1 MKSFIYNKLGLE
13 NIYKFLFS
21 LFILYLSDILYYYF
35 FINILNLKLILYNL
49 LCVSIVFVI
58 IYYFII
64 YKIKNLNNN
73 IYLKNFLKLLLLPFI
88 SVVIIF
94 LYFLCW
100 NFYILIFIYS
110 KVCYFLFIFNKNKTN
125 LENILFYLYINI
137 LFFVFFIYKNSYY
150 IKNFSIWL

>member
-73 IYLKNFLKLLLLPFI
+73 TYLKNFLKLLLLPFI

-110 KVCYFLFIFNKNKTN
+110 NVCYFLFIFNKNKTN

>member
-1 MKSFIYNKLGLE
+1 MGLE

-94 LYFLCW
+94 LYFLC
-100 NFYILIFIYS
+100 
-110 KVCYFLFIFNKNKTN
+110 
-125 LENILFYLYINI
+125 
-137 LFFVFFIYKNSYY
+137 
-150 IKNFSIWL
+150 

>member
-110 KVCYFLFIFNKNKTN
+110 NVCYFLFIFNKNKTK